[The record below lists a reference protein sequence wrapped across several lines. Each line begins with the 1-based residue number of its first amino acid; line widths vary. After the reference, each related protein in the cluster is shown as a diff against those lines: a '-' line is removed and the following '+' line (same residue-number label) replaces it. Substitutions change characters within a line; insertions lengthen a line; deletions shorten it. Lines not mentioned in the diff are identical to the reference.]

1 MCFYTFELDEASRN
15 LCFVVTLIGKYR
27 YKRLPMG
34 VSQAP
39 DLCQEILESI
49 FSDMVMWKSFWMTL
63 VFSNDYIP
71 HMRTIC
77 NVLSRLQDNGF
88 TVNPL

>member
-39 DLCQEILESI
+39 DLCQEILENEAVVEI
-49 FSDMVMWKSFWMTL
+49 D
-63 VFSNDYIP
+63 
-71 HMRTIC
+71 
-77 NVLSRLQDNGF
+77 
-88 TVNPL
+88 